1 MSPSRVVCDAS
12 AIVMVLLDSGED
24 GAWLARRLAE
34 AELYAPTLLPF
45 ECSNV
50 IRRHEVGGLISSD
63 QAAQAHADLFDLPME
78 LFPYESVAQR
88 VWQLRQNLTS
98 YDAAYVALAEA
109 LDAPLVTLDRRLSEA
124 PGINCRVEVPSTG
137 P

>member
-50 IRRHEVGGLISSD
+50 IRRHEVGGLISST
-63 QAAQAHADLFDLPME
+63 ALNLVVVPALFNRWGIG
-78 LFPYESVAQR
+78 S
-88 VWQLRQNLTS
+88 
-98 YDAAYVALAEA
+98 
-109 LDAPLVTLDRRLSEA
+109 DR
-124 PGINCRVEVPSTG
+124 
-137 P
+137 